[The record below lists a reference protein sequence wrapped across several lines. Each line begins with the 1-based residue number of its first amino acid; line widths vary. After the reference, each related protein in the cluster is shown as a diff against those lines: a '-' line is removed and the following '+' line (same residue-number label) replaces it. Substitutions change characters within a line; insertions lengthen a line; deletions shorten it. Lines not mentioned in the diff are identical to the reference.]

1 MSITALLDL
10 QLKPGLQD
18 EGYRVTHEVL
28 ADTRAFPGCLRVDI
42 MIDVTDPLHVLVVE
56 VWESAAA
63 DAAYRAWRAGDGAS
77 NLGTVLDAAP
87 TLTRFTT
94 SEP

>member
-1 MSITALLDL
+1 MSLTALLDL

-18 EGYRVTHEVL
+18 EGYRVTHQVL

-42 MIDVTDPLHVLVVE
+42 LIDIADPLHVLVIE
-56 VWESAAA
+56 VWKSAAA
-63 DAAYRAWRAGDGAS
+63 DAAYRAWRAGDGVS
-77 NLGTVLDAAP
+77 NLPTVLAAAP